1 MISKTAL
8 SVVKALAYL
17 AEQPEGTRVGAAAIA
32 EKTGAGQN
40 YLGKI
45 LQSLTREGLVE
56 SQKGLWGGFKLARDP
71 HTITLYDVVEPID
84 QVSRWEGCF
93 MGGNSC
99 GSESPCAVHHRW
111 GAVRD
116 AYQAF
121 LKETTIAD
129 LATKKVSL
137 QLPEKS

>member
-8 SVVKALAYL
+8 SVIKALTYL
-17 AEQPEGTRVGAAAIA
+17 AEQPVGTRVGAAAIA

-71 HTITLYDVVEPID
+71 HTISLYDVVEPID
-84 QVSRWEGCF
+84 QVNRWEGCF
-93 MGGNSC
+93 MGRDSC
-99 GSESPCAVHHRW
+99 GSGSPCPVHHRW

-116 AYQAF
+116 AYIAF

-129 LATKKVSL
+129 LVVKRVSI
-137 QLPEKS
+137 EKLE

>member
-8 SVVKALAYL
+8 SVVKALTYL
-17 AEQPEGTRVGAAAIA
+17 AEQPAGARVGAAAIA
-32 EKTGAGQN
+32 EKIGAGQN

-71 HTITLYDVVEPID
+71 RTITLYDVVEPID
-84 QVSRWEGCF
+84 RVSRWEGCF
-93 MGGNSC
+93 MGRDTC

-111 GAVRD
+111 GVVRD
-116 AYQAF
+116 AYKAF

-129 LATKKVSL
+129 LAAKKVPLNS
-137 QLPEKS
+137 PEEP

>member
-8 SVVKALAYL
+8 SVVKALVYL
-17 AEQPEGTRVGAAAIA
+17 AQQPDGARVGAAAIA
-32 EKTGAGQN
+32 EKINAGQN
-40 YLGKI
+40 YLGKV

-93 MGGNSC
+93 MGGDTC
-99 GSESPCAVHHRW
+99 GSESPCAVHDRW
-111 GAVRD
+111 GTVRET
-116 AYQAF
+116 YKAF

-129 LATKKVSL
+129 LAAKKV
-137 QLPEKS
+137 QLEPP

>member
-8 SVVKALAYL
+8 SAIKALAYL

-32 EKTGAGQN
+32 GETGSGQN

-71 HTITLYDVVEPID
+71 RQITLYDVVEPID
-84 QVSRWEGCF
+84 QISRWEGCF
-93 MGGNSC
+93 MGGHSC
-99 GSESPCAVHHRW
+99 GSDSPCAVHNRW
-111 GAVRD
+111 GAVRE
-116 AYQAF
+116 AYKAF

-129 LATKKVSL
+129 LATKKVNL
-137 QLPEKS
+137 HIPQ